1 MHQLR
6 TQKYISGC
14 VLHQLGEN
22 IYKNQS
28 VATSNPIPFSLQAP
42 LFHAHF
48 GHVFLKQGAEMMGL
62 GVLHSAHFQ
71 STNEHNLNDR

>member
-6 TQKYISGC
+6 TQKYTSDC

-28 VATSNPIPFSLQAP
+28 VAKLNPIPFSLQAL

-48 GHVFLKQGAEMMGL
+48 GHVF
-62 GVLHSAHFQ
+62 
-71 STNEHNLNDR
+71 